1 MSTGESA
8 AAPGWYHGEGDPP
21 NTQRYWDGIQWVG
34 EPRPVPPPPLA
45 APAVPPGSM
54 PAPVAAAPAGLSP
67 TFQTSSS
74 EPAIDNLQKMGLV
87 LASPGSRIVAR
98 VIDSVIVAVL
108 AIGLF
113 IVFFAAG
120 VGGGASGGLVAWALL
135 AAVGGAAY
143 EVGFVALAGG
153 TPGKLALGI
162 RVATLEGQQPPGWGQ
177 AAARWVLNT
186 AQLIPFLGQLAAL
199 AIWFVSFILL
209 FSDPLHRTLFDRVG
223 GTVVVK
229 V

>member
-21 NTQRYWDGIQWVG
+21 DTQRYWDGIQWVG
-34 EPRPVPPPPLA
+34 EPRPVPPPP
-45 APAVPPGSM
+45 APAVPPGSV
-54 PAPVAAAPAGLSP
+54 PAPAAAAPAGLSP
-67 TFQTSSS
+67 TLQTSSS
-74 EPAIDNLQKMGLV
+74 VPAIDNLQKMGLV
-87 LASPGSRIVAR
+87 LASPGSRILAR
-98 VIDSVIVAVL
+98 VIDSVLVAVL
-108 AIGLF
+108 AIGLL
-113 IVFFAAG
+113 IVFFAAAA
-120 VGGGASGGLVAWALL
+120 GGGAGTNDGLVAWALL

-143 EVGFVALAGG
+143 EVCFVALAGG

-162 RVATLEGQQPPGWGQ
+162 RVATLAGQQPPGWGQ
-177 AAARWVLNT
+177 AAARWVLNM
-186 AQLIPFLGQLAAL
+186 AQLIPFLGQLVAL

-229 V
+229 A